1 MTARDRLIIVAVLTV
16 AALGAFWFVG
26 LAPKRKEASQLQS
39 QIDVASQQL
48 ADVQQKAAQARKAK
62 ARYSEDYAE
71 VATLGKAVPKNDA
84 LPSLL
89 YQLQAASR
97 GSRIDFSSLKVT
109 SGGAP
114 AAAAPAAASAAVAK
128 SGDAAAPAASDS
140 SSGSGSTATP
150 SDSTSQGATASGGT
164 PSTTTPAPATQA
176 AAAALPPGAAIGSAG
191 FPTMPFTFVFSGTF
205 FDMEHFLRDV
215 QRFVRVNGER
225 VDVRGRLLSIDAF
238 GLTAGPG
245 GFPNVKANITATA
258 YLRAPGDD
266 VVASDAAGASSPSA
280 ASADSAGTGSAATAS
295 AGASQ

>member
-266 VVASDAAGASSPSA
+266 DVASDAAGASPSA
-280 ASADSAGTGSAATAS
+280 ATADSAGPAATAS
-295 AGASQ
+295 AGATQ